1 MNDYVPIELIFGFDN
16 SQTPGLVYP
25 EIYIP
30 AQNQMEFDIAGLIPS
45 IVYPG
50 DTLTLTLKGMKVYR

>member
-1 MNDYVPIELIFGFDN
+1 MITEITLAAVLFN
-16 SQTPGLVYP
+16 GLLYP

-45 IVYPG
+45 SAYPT
-50 DTLTLTLKGMKVYR
+50 DLLTLTLKGMKVYR